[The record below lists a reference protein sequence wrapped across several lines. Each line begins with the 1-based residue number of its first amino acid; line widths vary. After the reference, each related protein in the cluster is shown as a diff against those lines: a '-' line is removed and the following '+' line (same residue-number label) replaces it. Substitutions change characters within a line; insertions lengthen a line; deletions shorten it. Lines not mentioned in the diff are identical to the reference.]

1 MNIALLFGIFFVLL
15 MLSVPIGVSL
25 GVATSVTL
33 VLTSTISPVII
44 AQKAFTGLDSFT
56 LLAIPFFML
65 AGNLMALG
73 GIAKRIVDMCDA
85 LVGRFTGGLAMA
97 TVAGCMFFAAI
108 SGSGPA
114 TVTAMGAIMIPE
126 MARRGYDRGF
136 ATGLT
141 ATAGTIG
148 VIIPPSIP
156 FVIYGVASGASVGDL
171 FIAGFIPGIMIGLV
185 LMAVSYTISKK
196 RGYKGIAPQEKK
208 ERPQLAR
215 TLLESIPA
223 LLAPVIILGGIY
235 LGIFTPTEAA
245 VVAIVYSLLV
255 GIFIYRE
262 LTWKI
267 WMDSLRATAD
277 LNGLTG
283 LALGF
288 SMAFASYLAIEQIPN
303 KVASALLN
311 TISADWLLILMMLII
326 LLIVGLFVDNI
337 SSCLILTPVL
347 LPVAVGCGMDP
358 VHFGITMTTAL
369 AIGFVTPPYGV
380 NLFVAASVANM
391 KIEQIAKS
399 AVPFIIAMLLCLLA
413 IAYIEPL
420 SMGLVELFKQINAAR
435 T

>member
-1 MNIALLFGIFFVLL
+1 MNIALLFGVFFLL
-15 MLSVPIGVSL
+15 VMLSVPIGVSL
-25 GVATSVTL
+25 GVATSLTL
-33 VLTSTISPVII
+33 VFTSTIDPVLV

-73 GIAKRIVDMCDA
+73 GIARRIVNMCDA

-97 TVAGCMFFAAI
+97 TVVGCMFFAAI

-114 TVTAMGAIMIPE
+114 TVTAMGSIMIPE
-126 MARRGYDRGF
+126 MVKRKYDKGF

-156 FVIYGVASGASVGDL
+156 FVIYGVASGTSVGDL
-171 FIAGFIPGIMIGLV
+171 FIAGFVPGILIGVV
-185 LMAVSYTISKK
+185 LMAVSYVISRK
-196 RGYKGIAPQEKK
+196 RGYKGVAPVEN
-208 ERPQLAR
+208 ENRPGLGK
-215 TLLESIPA
+215 TFLDSIWA
-223 LLAPVIILGGIY
+223 LMAPVIILGGIY
-235 LGIFTPTEAA
+235 MGIFTPTEAA
-245 VVAIVYSLLV
+245 VVAIVYSLVV
-255 GIFIYRE
+255 GVFVYKE
-262 LTWKI
+262 LTWGI
-267 WMDSLRATAD
+267 WMASLRATAD

-288 SMAFASYLAIEQIPN
+288 SMAFASYLAIEQIPTR
-303 KVASALLN
+303 VATALLN
-311 TISADWLLILMMLII
+311 TISADWLLILMVIVI

-347 LPVAVGCGMDP
+347 LPVAVGCGMSP
-358 VHFGITMTTAL
+358 VHFGIMMTTAL

-391 KIEQIAKS
+391 KIENIAK
-399 AVPFIIAMLLCLLA
+399 AAIPFILAMLACLLA
-413 IAYIEPL
+413 IAYIEPI
-420 SMGLVELFKQINAAR
+420 SMGLVRLVKGFG
-435 T
+435 

>member
-1 MNIALLFGIFFVLL
+1 MNIALLFGLFFVLV

-25 GVATSVTL
+25 GVATSVTI
-33 VLTSTISPVII
+33 VLTSNIAPVIV

-73 GIAKRIVDMCDA
+73 GIARRIVNMCDA

-97 TVAGCMFFAAI
+97 TVVGCMFFAAI

-126 MARRGYDRGF
+126 MVKRGYDKGF

-156 FVIYGVASGASVGDL
+156 FVIYGVASNTSVGDL
-171 FIAGFIPGIMIGLV
+171 FIAGFVPGIMIGLV
-185 LMAVSYTISKK
+185 LMLVGYFISRK
-196 RGYKGIAPQEKK
+196 RGYKGTA
-208 ERPQLAR
+208 LAKDEPKPKLFK
-215 TLLESIPA
+215 TFLDSIWA

-235 LGIFTPTEAA
+235 GSIFTPTEAA
-245 VVAIVYSLLV
+245 VVAIVYSV
-255 GIFIYRE
+255 VIGKFVYKE

-267 WMDSLRATAD
+267 WIESLRSTAD
-277 LNGLTG
+277 LTGLTG

-288 SMAFASYLAIEQIPN
+288 SMAFAAYLTIEQIPV
-303 KVASALLN
+303 KVANALL
-311 TISADWLLILMMLII
+311 SAIHSNWLLLLLILVVFLV
-326 LLIVGLFVDNI
+326 VGLFVDNI
-337 SSCLILTPVL
+337 SSCLILTPVF
-347 LPVAVGCGMDP
+347 LPVVVGMGMDP
-358 VHFGITMTTAL
+358 VHFGIMMTTAL

-391 KIEQIAKS
+391 KIEEISKAAIS
-399 AVPFIIAMLLCLLA
+399 FIIAMLVCLLA
-413 IAYIEPL
+413 IAYIEPI
-420 SMGLVELFKQINAAR
+420 SMGLLHLFGK
-435 T
+435 

>member
-1 MNIALLFGIFFVLL
+1 MNIIMLFGIFFVLV

-25 GVATSVTL
+25 GTATAVTMI
-33 VLTSTISPVII
+33 LTSTIPPTMI

-73 GIAKRIVDMCDA
+73 GIARRLVNMCDA
-85 LVGRFTGGLAMA
+85 LVGRFTGGLGMA

-114 TVTAMGAIMIPE
+114 TVTAMGSIMIPE
-126 MARRGYDRGF
+126 MEKRGYDKGF

-156 FVIYGVASGASVGDL
+156 FVIYAVAAGASVGDM
-171 FIAGFIPGIMIGLV
+171 FIAGFVPGIMIGIA
-185 LMAVSYTISKK
+185 LMIVCYVSSRA
-196 RGYKGIAPQEKK
+196 RGYRGLSSADQK
-208 ERPQLAR
+208 ERPG
-215 TLLESIPA
+215 LLKTFLDSFWA
-223 LLAPVIILGGIY
+223 LMAPVIILGGIY
-235 LGIFTPTEAA
+235 GGIFTPTEAA
-245 VVAIVYSLLV
+245 VVATVYSLLV
-255 GIFIYRE
+255 GVFIYRE
-262 LTWKI
+262 LTWKVWI
-267 WMDSLRATAD
+267 DSLRATAD

-288 SMAFASYLAIEQIPN
+288 SMAFAQYLTTEKIPQ
-303 KVASALLN
+303 KVANAMMA
-311 TISADWLLILMMLII
+311 TISSDVMILLVILVI

-337 SSCLILTPVL
+337 SSCLILTPVF
-347 LPVAVGCGMDP
+347 LPVVTAMGMSS
-358 VHFGITMTTAL
+358 VHFGITMTVAL

-380 NLFVAASVANM
+380 NLFVAASVANL

-399 AVPFIIAMLLCLLA
+399 AIPFIAAMLICLLL
-413 IAYIEPL
+413 IAYIPGI
-420 SMGLVELFKQINAAR
+420 SMGLLAVFSG
-435 T
+435 